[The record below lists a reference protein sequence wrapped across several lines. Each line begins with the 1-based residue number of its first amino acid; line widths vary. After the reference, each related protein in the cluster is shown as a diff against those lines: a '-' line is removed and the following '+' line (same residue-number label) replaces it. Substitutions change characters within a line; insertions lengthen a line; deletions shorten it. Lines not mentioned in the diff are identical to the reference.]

1 MPEGHTLHRLAAEL
15 NRCFA
20 GDAVRAASPQ
30 GRFADG
36 AALLDGTRF
45 ERAEAWGKHLFC
57 HFDGDHILHVH
68 LGLYGTFVTAP
79 APGAPPRGAVR
90 LRLTSARVVAD
101 LRGATACE
109 VTTPEHRSALVAR
122 LGPDPL
128 RDDADPERGWAAVR
142 RSRRSLASLLMDQSV
157 VAGIGNVYR
166 AEVLF
171 RHRLA
176 PAAQGQLMVRGVW
189 DDLWDDL
196 VVLLRRGYETGRIDT
211 VLPEHEPGAMGR
223 PPRTD
228 RRGGEVYVYRRHGQP
243 CLLCGTRIRSDVVE
257 GRNLYWCPT
266 CQRRRGRRR
275 LGVPGRPTGL
285 ATGYPGLPPEAHL
298 AG

>member
-20 GDAVRAASPQ
+20 GDVVRAASPQ

-36 AALLDGTRF
+36 AALLDDSSF

-57 HFDGDHILHVH
+57 HFAGDHILHVH
-68 LGLYGTFVTAP
+68 LGLYGTFVTSP
-79 APGAPPRGAVR
+79 APPSPPRGAVR
-90 LRLTSARVVAD
+90 LRLSTGRAVAD

-109 VTTPEHRSALVAR
+109 VVTAEQRTALVAR

-128 RDDADPERGWAAVR
+128 RDDADPERGWRAVR

-157 VAGIGNVYR
+157 IAGIGNVYR

-171 RHRLA
+171 RHRLD
-176 PAAQGQLMVRGVW
+176 PAAVGHLIARGVW
-189 DDLWDDL
+189 ADLWEDL
-196 VVLLRRGYETGRIDT
+196 VVLLRRGYQAGRIDT
-211 VLPEHEPGAMGR
+211 VLPEHEPQAMGR

-228 RRGGEVYVYRRHGQP
+228 QRGGEVYVYRRHGQP
-243 CLLCGTRIRSDVVE
+243 CLVCGTRIRTAVVE
-257 GRNLYWCPT
+257 GRNLYWCPG
-266 CQRRRGRRR
+266 CQRRGGRRR
-275 LGVPGRPTGL
+275 LGVPGRTADPGTGSL
-285 ATGYPGLPPEAHL
+285 ILPAGVHL